1 MFSKRALIIFLL
13 LTPFVTYSKMN
24 WVKTD
29 KISPDKVSS
38 ARIIYHGEVNAQ
50 LVSELILTLDEIN
63 NDYPALK
70 KIDLYISSFGGS
82 MESGYLAYQ
91 VIKSSTIPVE
101 TINAGITA
109 SAATLLYCGAKK
121 RYTLPEATFILHPA
135 ATPNSKRDWL
145 RPNDIELMKK
155 DVDDTNEYF
164 SSTYRECTTLQDKE
178 ITRILSSN
186 DQLRYIRS
194 AEARKIEL
202 SQGDTTGIASAQ
214 VSYFIVDDNDAK

>member
-1 MFSKRALIIFLL
+1 MFIKRTITVFLL
-13 LTPFVTYSKMN
+13 LAPLTTYSKIN
-24 WVKTD
+24 WVKNE
-29 KISPDKVSS
+29 KINPEQISS
-38 ARIIYHGEVNAQ
+38 AKIIYHGEVNPQ
-50 LVSELILTLDEIN
+50 QISELMLSLDEIN

-70 KIDLYISSFGGS
+70 SIKLYISSFGGS
-82 MESGYLAYQ
+82 MESGYLGYQ
-91 VIKSSTIPVE
+91 AIKASTIPVE
-101 TINAGITA
+101 TINAGITG

-155 DVDDTNEYF
+155 DVDDGNQYF
-164 SSTYRECTTLQDKE
+164 ASTYRECTTLQDKE

-202 SQGDTTGIASAQ
+202 SQGDTSGITPAQ
-214 VSYFIVDDNDAK
+214 VSYFIINDDEAK